1 MNREEI
7 ERLLPH
13 RAPMLL
19 LDCVELA
26 DGEAVGTYTVP
37 LGAFFVQGHFPN
49 NPVVPGVMLCEM
61 MGQSSCALLGA
72 DAVGKTP
79 YFTGMD
85 KVKFKNKVLPGDVV
99 TTRSRLTKS
108 RPPFYFIEARAFV
121 GDKLCASAELSF
133 ALLEA

>member
-19 LDCVELA
+19 LDSVELT
-26 DGEAVGTYTVP
+26 DGEAVGTYAVP
-37 LGAFFVQGHFPN
+37 EDAFFVKGHFPN

-72 DAVGKTP
+72 ECAGKTP

-85 KVKFKNKVLPGDVV
+85 KVKFKHKVVPGDVV
-99 TTRSRLTKS
+99 TTRSRLVKS
-108 RPPFYFIEARAFV
+108 RSPFYFIEARAFV
-121 GDKLCASAELSF
+121 GDVLCATAELSF